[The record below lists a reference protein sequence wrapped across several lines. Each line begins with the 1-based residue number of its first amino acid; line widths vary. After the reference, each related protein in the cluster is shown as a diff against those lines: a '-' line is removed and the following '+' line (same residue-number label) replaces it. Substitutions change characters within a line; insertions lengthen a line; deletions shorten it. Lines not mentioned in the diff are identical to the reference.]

1 MSDGGDGGGNTTLR
15 SAMKLYE
22 ENGDP
27 TSSLRKCQR
36 VWSSNSNTSSAL
48 TKSVDDNSNTD
59 NVKKSAKEE
68 DEEVPL
74 SRRHNEA
81 ILSSLSSQ
89 QRQLRQRSRRVRPR
103 PSSFDDDEEDGATN
117 NNTIAAE
124 KKNDDT
130 KLASTG
136 DNNNNNTEDEEEEE
150 EDLISLLRK
159 MWTLSIQQVSTS
171 TAAAAVF
178 IEPQKYC
185 NLFTSMAMDNNSNN
199 NSNSGNNMINN
210 EYEHQRIQL
219 FTTSYNLSLAK
230 YASGKYIEVLH
241 ILLVPLV
248 TLMDVVGITT
258 PIDSSSSSG
267 DNNDNG
273 GGEGM
278 VLQFKEKDNNNN
290 GSSSNNS
297 SSKKNNKCIQLPLN
311 SPIVK
316 SLLSIMTRAT
326 FLLLDCILNT
336 HVGNG
341 RGLEPI
347 EIITTNDDNVDGN
360 DGGDKT
366 KVKEGSVSV
375 NDILD
380 WIEDTILV
388 YGKQQQQQQPQDDEI
403 LKADE
408 VKFKLHLYRSRVL
421 LQGTRGCNDNK
432 ITLDGETR
440 AKLARKELKNAMDIY
455 QNKLCVFEDNSGG
468 GGGGS
473 SEGERKGA
481 GGGGGGGSKRKQN
494 QGGKGG
500 YGGGGNNHNQQD
512 TSETTSVS
520 GSLVTSASD
529 GLWKEGKGG
538 VVARATFEGMPNNKQ
553 QQQQQSAS
561 STSSKTPNVKVKK
574 DNPGLHVRH
583 ESALYMKANLEFLRG
598 NTTKSLKLCAEARAA
613 GKKSRAGVNRGGKV
627 QIRSE
632 ENGFA
637 AHDNAA
643 AATSNANVNTN
654 TVSTEEEDLESQM
667 ANDYDEAIYYNN
679 LAMVHQSAGKI
690 HVALHYYSYAISY
703 MENVQMPDDNFF
715 WSDGVAR
722 PNVTPDILNNASLCA
737 FQTHDYKRAYEC
749 MAQCVTLS
757 PDIFGE
763 RARCWLRM
771 AQSLIG
777 RSFAL

>member
-1 MSDGGDGGGNTTLR
+1 
-15 SAMKLYE
+15 
-22 ENGDP
+22 
-27 TSSLRKCQR
+27 
-36 VWSSNSNTSSAL
+36 
-48 TKSVDDNSNTD
+48 
-59 NVKKSAKEE
+59 
-68 DEEVPL
+68 
-74 SRRHNEA
+74 
-81 ILSSLSSQ
+81 
-89 QRQLRQRSRRVRPR
+89 
-103 PSSFDDDEEDGATN
+103 
-117 NNTIAAE
+117 
-124 KKNDDT
+124 
-130 KLASTG
+130 
-136 DNNNNNTEDEEEEE
+136 
-150 EDLISLLRK
+150 
-159 MWTLSIQQVSTS
+159 
-171 TAAAAVF
+171 
-178 IEPQKYC
+178 
-185 NLFTSMAMDNNSNN
+185 
-199 NSNSGNNMINN
+199 MINH
-210 EYEHQRIQL
+210 EYEQQRIQL

-230 YASGKYIEVLH
+230 YASGKYIEALQVLF
-241 ILLVPLV
+241 VPLV
-248 TLMDVVGITT
+248 RLMDVVSI
-258 PIDSSSSSG
+258 IDSSSSG
-267 DNNDNG
+267 DN

-347 EIITTNDDNVDGN
+347 EIITTNDDNDIDGGG
-360 DGGDKT
+360 GGDKT
-366 KVKEGSVSV
+366 RVKEGSVSV

-380 WIEDTILV
+380 WVEDTILV
-388 YGKQQQQQQPQDDEI
+388 YGRQQQKQHQPLDDEI

-421 LQGTRGCNDNK
+421 LQGTWGCHDNK

-455 QNKLCVFEDNSGG
+455 QNKLCVVEDNS

-473 SEGERKGA
+473 SEGERK

-538 VVARATFEGMPNNKQ
+538 VVARATFEGIPSNKQQQ

-561 STSSKTPNVKVKK
+561 STSSKTPIVKVKK

-613 GKKSRAGVNRGGKV
+613 GKKSRAGVNRGGGGEV
-627 QIRSE
+627 QIRGE

-643 AATSNANVNTN
+643 AATSNASANTN
-654 TVSTEEEDLESQM
+654 TVSLEEEDLESQM

-722 PNVTPDILNNASLCA
+722 PNVTADILNNASLCA

-777 RSFAL
+777 RSFALYFGDIDFN